1 MTRKDIYGTLAL
13 VRWLIFWN
21 RMADEFLYDDSDA

>member
-21 RMADEFLYDDSDA
+21 RMTEEFLCDDSDA